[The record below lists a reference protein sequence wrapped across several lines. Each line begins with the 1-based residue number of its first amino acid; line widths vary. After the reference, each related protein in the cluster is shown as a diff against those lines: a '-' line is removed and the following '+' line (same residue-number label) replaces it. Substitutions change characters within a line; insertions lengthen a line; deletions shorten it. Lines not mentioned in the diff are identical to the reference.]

1 MKTIGS
7 KWMVA
12 AAVITIATVLGLC
25 VAGPARAQEG
35 TQPPERD
42 PQKEQEILARLAEVS
57 PGAVPIFERATEAL
71 DAQDWQGAQT
81 AYRQVLSMAPGFPDA
96 LRRMSYV
103 KLELGDLDA
112 AVEYAQ
118 EAYDTDPSGINE
130 QVLAQALLERAT
142 PADTVAGYRH
152 AQAAAAALPDNPDA
166 HLTLFVGALT
176 NQEEDGMRQASA
188 ALLRLAPDN
197 PVSHYC
203 AGLSAAVDEK
213 WEQAEREILVA
224 QELGM
229 SPEAVE
235 DALDS
240 GIRAQARLRR
250 ILKSGAYSVAGWLAG
265 LGSLTVAGVLFS
277 SLTLATVRRTQ
288 VSGEFRVGRGEGLLR
303 NIYRVIIAV
312 VSLYY
317 YVSIP
322 FLILI
327 ILALV
332 VGIGYLF
339 LFIGHIPLRL
349 ALFVGLAALFTLY
362 SIVRSLFLRKR
373 EGDPGRPL
381 SREEA
386 PDLWSL
392 AERVASKVGTR
403 PIDAIYVSPT
413 TELGVMERGGIWQK
427 LRGGGERALVL
438 GLGAL
443 PGMTQ
448 GQFQAI
454 LAHEYGHFSNR
465 DTAGGNLAGQV
476 RASLYQMAHGL
487 AASGQARWY
496 NPAWLF
502 VNGFYR
508 IYLRITLGASRLQE
522 ILADRYAAAAYGA
535 ANLIGGLQHMIHQ
548 DLVFGA
554 GTNSEIRAS
563 IDQGRKLRN
572 LYTLHAAGEAE
583 LPADLVDKEAE
594 ILKRPTSAYDSHPA
608 PRDRFALLERLASV
622 GSGDDALDPV
632 WDLFADPQALQ
643 DEMTGHVDAILQARA
658 KQSR

>member
-1 MKTIGS
+1 MS
-7 KWMVA
+7 
-12 AAVITIATVLGLC
+12 LC
-25 VAGPARAQEG
+25 IAGPARAQEG

-42 PQKEQEILARLAEVS
+42 PQEEQEILDRLAEVS
-57 PGAVPIFERATEAL
+57 PGAVPTFQRATRAM
-71 DAQDWQGAQT
+71 DAQHWLLAQQ
-81 AYRQVLSMAPGFPDA
+81 AYEQVLSVAPGFPDA
-96 LRRMSYV
+96 LRRLSYAL
-103 KLELGDLDA
+103 LELGDLDG
-112 AVEYAQ
+112 AVEYAP

-130 QVLAQALLERAT
+130 QVLARALLERAT
-142 PADTVAGYRH
+142 PADTVASYRH
-152 AQAAAAALPDNPDA
+152 AQAAAAALPDDPDA
-166 HLTLFVGALT
+166 QLTLFLGALA

-188 ALLRLAPDN
+188 VLLRLAPEN

-203 AGLSAAVDEK
+203 AGLSATVDGK
-213 WEQAEREILVA
+213 WEQAEREILAA

-229 SPEAVE
+229 PAEAVE
-235 DALDS
+235 GALDS

-250 ILKSGAYSVAGWLAG
+250 VLKGGAYSVVGWLVG

-277 SLTLATVRRTQ
+277 SLTLSTVRRTQ
-288 VSGEFRVGRGEGLLR
+288 ISGEFRVGWGEGLLR
-303 NIYRVIIAV
+303 SVYRVIIAV

-339 LFIGHIPLRL
+339 LIIGHIPLRI

-386 PDLWSL
+386 PALWSL

-403 PIDAIYVSPT
+403 TIDAIYVSPT

-427 LRGGGERALVL
+427 LRDVGERAPVL

-465 DTAGGNLAGQV
+465 DTAGGDLASQV
-476 RASLYQMAHGL
+476 RASLHQMAYGL
-487 AASGQARWY
+487 AAAGRARWY

-535 ANLIGGLQHMIHQ
+535 ANLIAGLRHLIHQ
-548 DLVFGA
+548 ALVFDAGA
-554 GTNSEIRAS
+554 NSEIKAS
-563 IDQGRKLRN
+563 IDQGRQLQN
-572 LYTLHAAGEAE
+572 LYTLHPAGGAE
-583 LPADLVDKEAE
+583 LPADLVDKEAK
-594 ILKRPTSAYDSHPA
+594 ILERPTSAYDSHPA
-608 PRDRFALLERLASV
+608 PRDRIALLERLASV
-622 GSGDDALDPV
+622 GSGDDVSEPV

-643 DEMTGHVDAILQARA
+643 DEMTGRVAAVVRA
-658 KQSR
+658 MAERNR

>member
-1 MKTIGS
+1 MKTLGS
-7 KWMVA
+7 KWIVA
-12 AAVITIATVLGLC
+12 AAVFAIAIVMGLC
-25 VAGPARAQEG
+25 LAGPACAQEG
-35 TQPPERD
+35 AQPPGRD
-42 PQKEQEILARLAEVS
+42 PQEEQEILDRLAEVS
-57 PGAVPIFERATEAL
+57 PGAVPLFQRATEAL
-71 DAQDWQGAQT
+71 DAQDWQGARM
-81 AYRQVLSMAPGFPDA
+81 AYSQVLSMAPGFPDA
-96 LRRMSYV
+96 LRRLSYV
-103 KLELGDLDA
+103 ALELGDLDA

-118 EAYDTDPSGINE
+118 EAYDADPSGINE
-130 QVLAQALLERAT
+130 HALARALLQRAT

-152 AQAAAAALPDNPDA
+152 AQAAAAALPDDPDA
-166 HLTLFVGALT
+166 QLTLFLGALS
-176 NQEEDGMRQASA
+176 NREEDGMRQASA
-188 ALLRLAPDN
+188 ALLRIEPDN

-213 WEQAEREILVA
+213 WEQAEREILLA

-229 SPEAVE
+229 PAEAVE
-235 DALDS
+235 GALDN

-250 ILKSGAYSVAGWLAG
+250 VLKGGAYSVVGWLAG
-265 LGSLTVAGVLFS
+265 LGSLAVVGMLFS
-277 SLTLATVRRTQ
+277 SLTLAAVRRTQ
-288 VSGEFRVGRGEGLLR
+288 VSGEFRVGRGEGVLR
-303 NIYRVIIAV
+303 SVYRVIIAV

-317 YVSIP
+317 YISIP

-327 ILALV
+327 VLAIV

-339 LFIGHIPLRL
+339 LLVGRVPVRI
-349 ALFVGLAALFTLY
+349 ALFVLLAALFTLY
-362 SIVRSLFLRKR
+362 SIVRSLFFRQR

-386 PDLWSL
+386 PALWSL
-392 AERVASKVGTR
+392 AERVAGEVDTR

-465 DTAGGNLAGQV
+465 DTAGGNLAGRV

-535 ANLIGGLQHMIHQ
+535 ANLIAGLRHLIHQ
-548 DLVFGA
+548 ELVFDAGA
-554 GTNSEIRAS
+554 NSEIRAS
-563 IDQGRKLRN
+563 IDQERQLQN
-572 LYTLHAAGEAE
+572 LYTLHPAGGAE
-583 LPADLVDKEAE
+583 LPDDLADKEAE
-594 ILKRPTSAYDSHPA
+594 ILERPTSAYDSHPA
-608 PRDRFALLERLASV
+608 PRDRIALLERLASA
-622 GSGDDALDPV
+622 GSGDDLSEPV

-643 DEMTGHVDAILQARA
+643 DEMTGHVAAIVQAMAEQNR
-658 KQSR
+658 